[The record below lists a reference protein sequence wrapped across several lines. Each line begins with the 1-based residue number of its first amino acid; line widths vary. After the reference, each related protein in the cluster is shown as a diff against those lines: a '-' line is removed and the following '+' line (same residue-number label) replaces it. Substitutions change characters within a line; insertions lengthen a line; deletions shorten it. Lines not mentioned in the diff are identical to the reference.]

1 MTTYFVSA
9 EIGSNANAGTSATAP
24 LATLQAAADLVK
36 AGDTVEVMNGTYT
49 GSPGGNLLQITTSGT
64 SGSPITFEAA
74 PGQTPVLNTSGEWNG
89 ILVQASYISIQGF
102 TVVGDAA
109 SYTLAKAL
117 AQYSTSNANVDG
129 NGIVVE
135 SAGGGQVPN
144 HITIQNNTVYDEP
157 GGGIGVIGADY
168 VQILNNTVHDNAH
181 WSAYGNSGIS
191 IASSVNSDTKSGVH
205 DIISGNTSYNNT
217 ELVPFFA
224 VGTITD
230 GEGIILDTNTGFT
243 GEILVQGNTT
253 YGNSGAGIESFL
265 TNNAVINGNTSYA
278 NLTNPLAA
286 SDGQIFINSSTND
299 VVTNNTTVSPP
310 CFLAGTRI
318 ATPRGEVPVEQ
329 LVAGDTLSTNSGAA
343 QPIVWIGTGRVLA
356 TRGRRNAA
364 TPVIVRKGAIA
375 DNVPYRDLRMTKG
388 HSLFI
393 DGALIPVEYLINHRT
408 ILFDDHAQEVSI
420 YHIELAGHDVLIA
433 DGAPAE
439 SYRDDGNRWL
449 FQNGN
454 LGWEQEAK
462 PPCAPVLTGGSLVDA
477 VWRRLLERAG
487 PRKAVPLTDE
497 PDLHLVVGGERVDA
511 IERREDTYVF
521 RLTTKPRS
529 VRLISRAAAPQ
540 ELGLARDPRVLGVA
554 LRRLVLVQARRQQ
567 VIEADASTLADG
579 FYPFE
584 PEDGIRWTDGDAT
597 IPAELFS
604 GMVGRGMLIL
614 HLGAATKYADEGC
627 VRQIA

>member
-420 YHIELAGHDVLIA
+420 YHIELAAHDVLIA

-497 PDLHLVVGGERVDA
+497 PDLHLMVGGERVDA

>member
-135 SAGGGQVPN
+135 LAGGGQVPN

-253 YGNSGAGIESFL
+253 YGNSGAGIELFL

>member
-420 YHIELAGHDVLIA
+420 YHIELAAHDVLIA

-554 LRRLVLVQARRQQ
+554 LRRLVLAQARRQQ

>member
-1 MTTYFVSA
+1 MR
-9 EIGSNANAGTSATAP
+9 
-24 LATLQAAADLVK
+24 
-36 AGDTVEVMNGTYT
+36 
-49 GSPGGNLLQITTSGT
+49 
-64 SGSPITFEAA
+64 
-74 PGQTPVLNTSGEWNG
+74 
-89 ILVQASYISIQGF
+89 
-102 TVVGDAA
+102 
-109 SYTLAKAL
+109 
-117 AQYSTSNANVDG
+117 
-129 NGIVVE
+129 
-135 SAGGGQVPN
+135 
-144 HITIQNNTVYDEP
+144 
-157 GGGIGVIGADY
+157 
-168 VQILNNTVHDNAH
+168 
-181 WSAYGNSGIS
+181 
-191 IASSVNSDTKSGVH
+191 SV
-205 DIISGNTSYNNT
+205 
-217 ELVPFFA
+217 
-224 VGTITD
+224 TITD

-265 TNNAVINGNTSYA
+265 TNNAVINGNTAYA

-286 SDGQIFINSSTND
+286 SDGEVFINSSTND
-299 VVTNNTTVSPP
+299 VVTDNITVGPP

-318 ATPRGEVPVEQ
+318 ATPHGEVPVEQ
-329 LVAGDTLSTNSGAA
+329 LVAGDTVLTNSGAA
-343 QPIVWIGTGRVLA
+343 QPIVWIGTGCVLA

-375 DNVPYRDLRMTKG
+375 DNVPYRDLHVTKG

-420 YHIELAGHDVLIA
+420 YHIELAAHDVLIA

-439 SYRDDGNRWL
+439 TYRDDGNRWL

-497 PDLHLVVGGERVDA
+497 PDLHLVVGDERVDA

-554 LRRLVLVQARRQQ
+554 LRRLVIAQARRQQ

-584 PEDGIRWTDGDAT
+584 RENGIRWTNGDAT

>member
-1 MTTYFVSA
+1 M
-9 EIGSNANAGTSATAP
+9 
-24 LATLQAAADLVK
+24 
-36 AGDTVEVMNGTYT
+36 
-49 GSPGGNLLQITTSGT
+49 
-64 SGSPITFEAA
+64 
-74 PGQTPVLNTSGEWNG
+74 
-89 ILVQASYISIQGF
+89 VQASYISIQGF

-265 TNNAVINGNTSYA
+265 TNNAVINGNTPYA

-364 TPVIVRKGAIA
+364 TPVIVRRVRSPTTCRIA
-375 DNVPYRDLRMTKG
+375 T
-388 HSLFI
+388 
-393 DGALIPVEYLINHRT
+393 
-408 ILFDDHAQEVSI
+408 
-420 YHIELAGHDVLIA
+420 
-433 DGAPAE
+433 
-439 SYRDDGNRWL
+439 
-449 FQNGN
+449 
-454 LGWEQEAK
+454 
-462 PPCAPVLTGGSLVDA
+462 CA
-477 VWRRLLERAG
+477 
-487 PRKAVPLTDE
+487 
-497 PDLHLVVGGERVDA
+497 
-511 IERREDTYVF
+511 
-521 RLTTKPRS
+521 
-529 VRLISRAAAPQ
+529 
-540 ELGLARDPRVLGVA
+540 
-554 LRRLVLVQARRQQ
+554 
-567 VIEADASTLADG
+567 
-579 FYPFE
+579 
-584 PEDGIRWTDGDAT
+584 
-597 IPAELFS
+597 
-604 GMVGRGMLIL
+604 
-614 HLGAATKYADEGC
+614 
-627 VRQIA
+627 

>member
-230 GEGIILDTNTGFT
+230 GEGIILDTNKGFT

-584 PEDGIRWTDGDAT
+584 PEDGIRWTNGDAT

>member
-1 MTTYFVSA
+1 MT
-9 EIGSNANAGTSATAP
+9 
-24 LATLQAAADLVK
+24 
-36 AGDTVEVMNGTYT
+36 M
-49 GSPGGNLLQITTSGT
+49 
-64 SGSPITFEAA
+64 
-74 PGQTPVLNTSGEWNG
+74 
-89 ILVQASYISIQGF
+89 
-102 TVVGDAA
+102 
-109 SYTLAKAL
+109 
-117 AQYSTSNANVDG
+117 
-129 NGIVVE
+129 
-135 SAGGGQVPN
+135 
-144 HITIQNNTVYDEP
+144 
-157 GGGIGVIGADY
+157 
-168 VQILNNTVHDNAH
+168 
-181 WSAYGNSGIS
+181 
-191 IASSVNSDTKSGVH
+191 
-205 DIISGNTSYNNT
+205 
-217 ELVPFFA
+217 
-224 VGTITD
+224 
-230 GEGIILDTNTGFT
+230 
-243 GEILVQGNTT
+243 
-253 YGNSGAGIESFL
+253 
-265 TNNAVINGNTSYA
+265 
-278 NLTNPLAA
+278 
-286 SDGQIFINSSTND
+286 
-299 VVTNNTTVSPP
+299 
-310 CFLAGTRI
+310 
-318 ATPRGEVPVEQ
+318 
-329 LVAGDTLSTNSGAA
+329 
-343 QPIVWIGTGRVLA
+343 
-356 TRGRRNAA
+356 
-364 TPVIVRKGAIA
+364 
-375 DNVPYRDLRMTKG
+375 G

-420 YHIELAGHDVLIA
+420 YHIELAAHDVLIA

-462 PPCAPVLTGGSLVDA
+462 PPCAPVLTGGSSVDA

-497 PDLHLVVGGERVDA
+497 PDLHLMVGGERVDA

-554 LRRLVLVQARRQQ
+554 LRRLVLAQARRQQ

-584 PEDGIRWTDGDAT
+584 PEDGIRWTNGDAT

>member
-1 MTTYFVSA
+1 
-9 EIGSNANAGTSATAP
+9 
-24 LATLQAAADLVK
+24 
-36 AGDTVEVMNGTYT
+36 
-49 GSPGGNLLQITTSGT
+49 
-64 SGSPITFEAA
+64 
-74 PGQTPVLNTSGEWNG
+74 
-89 ILVQASYISIQGF
+89 LVQASYISIQGF

-286 SDGQIFINSSTND
+286 SDGQIFINSSTNN
-299 VVTNNTTVSPP
+299 VVTDNITVGPP

-318 ATPRGEVPVEQ
+318 ATPRGEVPVER
-329 LVAGDTLSTNSGAA
+329 LVAGDTLLTNSGAA
-343 QPIVWIGTGRVLA
+343 QSIVWIGTGRVLA

-420 YHIELAGHDVLIA
+420 YHIELAAHDVLIA

-487 PRKAVPLTDE
+487 PRKAVPLTDG

>member
-49 GSPGGNLLQITTSGT
+49 GSPGGNLVQITTSGT

-89 ILVQASYISIQGF
+89 ILVQASYINIKGL

-109 SYTLAKAL
+109 SYTLAKAE
-117 AQYSTSNANVDG
+117 AVYGISNPNVDG

-144 HITIQNNTVYDEP
+144 HITIQNNIVYDEP

-230 GEGIILDTNTGFT
+230 GEGIILDTNKGFT

-554 LRRLVLVQARRQQ
+554 LRRLVLAQARRQQ

-584 PEDGIRWTDGDAT
+584 PEDGIRWTNGDAT

>member
-9 EIGSNANAGTSATAP
+9 EIGSNTYAGTSATAP
-24 LATLQAAADLVK
+24 LATLQAAEDLVK

-64 SGSPITFEAA
+64 SVSPITFEAA

-109 SYTLAKAL
+109 SYTLAEAL
-117 AQYSTSNANVDG
+117 AQYSTGNVDMDG
-129 NGIVVE
+129 NGIIVE
-135 SAGGGQVPN
+135 SAGGGQIPN
-144 HITIQNNTVYDEP
+144 HIIIQNNTVYNEP
-157 GGGIGVIGADY
+157 GGGIGAIGADY
-168 VQILNNTVHDNAH
+168 IRILNNTVHDNAH

-191 IASSVNSDTKSGVH
+191 IASSANSDTEPGVH
-205 DIISGNTSYNNT
+205 DVISGNTSYNNT

-224 VGTITD
+224 VGYISD

-265 TNNAVINGNTSYA
+265 TNNVVINGNTAYA

-286 SDGQIFINSSTND
+286 SDGEIFINSSTND
-299 VVTNNTTVSPP
+299 VVTNNITVGPP

-329 LVAGDTLSTNSGAA
+329 LVAGDTLLTNSGAA

-364 TPVIVRKGAIA
+364 TPVIVRKSAIA
-375 DNVPYRDLRMTKG
+375 DNVPYRDLHVTKG

-420 YHIELAGHDVLIA
+420 YHIELAAHDVLIA

-439 SYRDDGNRWL
+439 TYRDDGNRWL

-497 PDLHLVVGGERVDA
+497 PDLHLVVGDERVDA

>member
-49 GSPGGNLLQITTSGT
+49 GSPGGNLVQITTSGT

-420 YHIELAGHDVLIA
+420 YHIELAAHDVLIA

-462 PPCAPVLTGGSLVDA
+462 PPCAPVLTGGSSVDA

-497 PDLHLVVGGERVDA
+497 PDLHLMVGGERVDA

-554 LRRLVLVQARRQQ
+554 LRRLVLAQARRQQ

-584 PEDGIRWTDGDAT
+584 PEDGIRWTNGDAT